1 MSSDSFL
8 RLPPLQPL
16 PQQSPGDAW
25 LLRLAGYALVLL
37 IIYGSL
43 VHFDFTANARLRL
56 HKLISWPR
64 WNPEDI
70 IENIAALIP
79 VGLLFGAQERRDWRL
94 TDYLQTALVCILL
107 QVAQLWLPERD
118 PRFSDAF
125 WNIIGLI
132 GGLTFARALHGLR
145 RWPGAPE
152 PLTTALAIAFLGHIT
167 LVALVARGWSMAGD
181 QFQLQRDWVQ
191 DGTGLSLARF
201 AVGGFAIAGLL
212 GLGHT
217 ARALATPASR
227 IALLVLFLCA
237 VLLKLD
243 RWHEHSLAALSMM
256 AGAIACVCLP
266 RSRVSLAVAIAVA
279 LVTLWDG
286 ITPWQLIR
294 QPMQWQPFHSLIE
307 APSVPLI
314 ATMAWKLFA
323 WSTLAWAATEMG
335 ASRLLTILLPT
346 SLAACLELLQTVV
359 ASGSPDVSDPLLAG
373 LMAVIVILVHD
384 PVHAQNRRT
393 KP

>member
-1 MSSDSFL
+1 MSSDSFSIPKPVYPL
-8 RLPPLQPL
+8 R
-16 PQQSPGDAW
+16 DAW

-43 VHFDFTANARLRL
+43 VHFDFTANPRLRL
-56 HKLISWPR
+56 YKLVSWPR

-79 VGLLFGAQERRDWRL
+79 VGLLFGAQDKRDWRL
-94 TDYLQTALVCILL
+94 TDYGLTALICILL

-125 WNIIGLI
+125 WNIIGLV
-132 GGLTFARALHGLR
+132 GGLVFARALHGLR

-191 DGTGLSLARF
+191 DGVWLSLARF
-201 AVGGFAIAGLL
+201 AVGGFAVAGLL
-212 GLGHT
+212 GLGRT
-217 ARALATPASR
+217 ATALATPASR
-227 IALLVLFLCA
+227 IAILVLLLCA
-237 VLLKLD
+237 VLLRLD
-243 RWHEHSLAALSMM
+243 RWHEHYLAALAMIV
-256 AGAIACVCLP
+256 GAIACVCLP
-266 RSRVSLAVAIAVA
+266 RSRVPLAVAGVVV

-286 ITPWQLIR
+286 MTPWQLIH

-323 WSTLAWAATEMG
+323 WSTLAWAATETD
-335 ASRLLTILLPT
+335 ASRWFTILLPT
-346 SLAACLELLQTVV
+346 GLAATLELLQTVV

-373 LMAVIVILVHD
+373 LMAGIVILVHD
-384 PVHAQNRRT
+384 PAHPQNRRT
-393 KP
+393 TP